1 MPRVLLLED
10 DRDSLEILQLLL
22 EGGGYEI
29 HAVAGTREARDALE
43 RSAFDL
49 VLADLL
55 VDTAEITR
63 AWRSIEEL
71 VELARPTPV
80 GIVTAWP
87 IAESEIAEH
96 GVAFALAKPCPLAV
110 MFAQLEAALRIPT
123 LTAAQVAVLRA
134 YFRAIQ
140 DGDYEALGA
149 LVTDDVSY
157 EVPSPDRRFGR
168 SLQGRDAFVRFT
180 AETFAAFREPRFE
193 LGKIRALPAGAVVD
207 YIGSW
212 RDDEGK
218 RSMPGAVMFGLDGE
232 RIARIG
238 VRVDTLALQ

>member
-29 HAVAGTREARDALE
+29 QAVAGTRAAREALE

-55 VDTAEITR
+55 VDTTEITR
-63 AWRSIEEL
+63 AWRAIEEL
-71 VELARPTPV
+71 VALARPAPV

-87 IAESEIAEH
+87 VAESEIAEH

-110 MFAQLEAALRIPT
+110 MFAQLAEVLRMPA
-123 LTAAQVAVLRA
+123 LTAAQIGVLHG
-134 YFRAIQ
+134 YFRALQ
-140 DGDYEALGA
+140 DGDYDALGA
-149 LVTDDVSY
+149 LCTEDVIY
-157 EVPSPDRRFGR
+157 ELPNPDPRFA
-168 SLQGRDAFVRFT
+168 STVQGRDAFLRFT
-180 AETFAAFREPRFE
+180 AATFGAFREPHFE
-193 LGKIRALPAGAVVD
+193 LGKIRALPNGAVVD

-212 RDDEGK
+212 RDADGK
-218 RSMPGAVMFGLDGE
+218 RSMPGAVMFGLAGD
-232 RIARIG
+232 RIAHIG
-238 VRVDTLALQ
+238 VRVDPLALR